1 MLNILEDLKINSFHK
16 IAGDAS
22 FRSFYRVKYQNKNCI
37 FVYCEKDKKNNL
49 DNYYKINNFLRNN
62 KLPSKKK

>member
-22 FRSFYRVKYQNKNCI
+22 LGIFIESNIKTKIVFLFIVKKI
-37 FVYCEKDKKNNL
+37 KK
-49 DNYYKINNFLRNN
+49 II
-62 KLPSKKK
+62 